1 MPPSL
6 PDEPSH
12 RSKPSRWFNPILAG
26 ATLPDRLLACAAAL
40 VAIILTG
47 LICGLMFGEGSHLP
61 LIVAPMGASAVLLFA
76 VPSSPLAQPWPII
89 GGNTIS
95 ALIGVA
101 AASAISDPIIATGV
115 GVSLAIAAMSFT
127 RCLHPPGGA
136 AALTAV
142 LGGPAVASWG
152 ILFPFVPV
160 ALNSCLLV
168 AIGLAFHK
176 LSKHNYPHVATPPVN
191 THLTADRPA
200 AERAGFQEQD
210 VDAALAAL
218 KDSFDIDRDS
228 LLRLLRQVE
237 LEAVARS
244 NSEIKCAD
252 IMSRDV
258 VSVDID
264 ASVEQARWL
273 LLHHNVRTL
282 PVRDHDR
289 KLVGTVGLRELAVA
303 AGSVE
308 PLIARPIS
316 ARPDDPALAL
326 LPVLT
331 DGRAHAVIITD
342 AQRNI
347 LGLISQTD
355 LLSAVA
361 RSLPKPVQP
370 QTVAA

>member
-1 MPPSL
+1 MPPSS
-6 PDEPSH
+6 PEKTPQ
-12 RSKPSRWFNPILAG
+12 RPEASRWFRPILAG
-26 ATLPDRLLACAAAL
+26 ATLPDRLLACAGAL
-40 VAIILTG
+40 VGIVLTG
-47 LICGLMFGEGSHLP
+47 MICGLLFGEGSHLP

-76 VPSSPLAQPWPII
+76 VPASPLAQPWSII

-95 ALIGVA
+95 AFVGVA
-101 AASAISDPIIATGV
+101 AATAIDDPIIATGV

-142 LGGPAVASWG
+142 LGGPVVASWG
-152 ILFPFVPV
+152 MLFPFIPV

-176 LSKHNYPHVATPPVN
+176 MSRHNYPHVAAPVAN
-191 THLTADRPA
+191 AHLTADRPA
-200 AERAGFQEQD
+200 SERGGFQEED

-218 KDSFDIDRDS
+218 HDTFDVDRDD
-228 LLRLLRQVE
+228 LIRLLRQVE

-258 VSVDID
+258 ISVDID

-308 PLIARPIS
+308 ALLAQPSTAG
-316 ARPDDPALAL
+316 PDDPALKL

-331 DGRAHAVIITD
+331 DGRTHAVIITD
-342 AQRNI
+342 SSRNI

-361 RSLPKPVQP
+361 RTLPKDPLP
-370 QTVAA
+370 RLSAA